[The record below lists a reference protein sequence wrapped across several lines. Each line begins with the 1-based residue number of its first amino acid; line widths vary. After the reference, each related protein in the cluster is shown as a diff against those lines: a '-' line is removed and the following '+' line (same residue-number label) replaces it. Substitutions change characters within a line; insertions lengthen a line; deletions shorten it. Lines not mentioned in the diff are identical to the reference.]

1 MSKETDPIF
10 LLVVTGFSGAGKTQT
25 LRALEDI
32 GYFCVDNLP
41 PNLVPPLVNMLL
53 SEEVDITR
61 VALVMDVRGRR
72 YFESLPETL
81 NFLQNQNV
89 ELEILFLEAT
99 EDILVRRYKETRR
112 RHPLSPYGSI
122 LEGILAE
129 KKILEELRGRA
140 TRIIDTSNFAPQ
152 QLRQEIQDLYGKGG
166 GGVLTISLVSFG
178 YKYGIPLDADLVFD
192 VRFLPNPFYIP
203 ELKELNGH
211 DDKVKTYVFS
221 NPPTEGFLSRFYDFI
236 NYLIPY
242 YQREGKSYLVV
253 AIGCTGG
260 KHRSVALVEKIKEN
274 LELNYTVYAKH
285 RDLTRE

>member
-1 MSKETDPIF
+1 LSKETNPIF
-10 LLVVTGFSGAGKTQT
+10 LLVVTGFSGAGKTQA

-140 TRIIDTSNFAPQ
+140 TRIIDTSNLAPQ

-203 ELKELNGH
+203 ELKELNGY

-274 LELNYTVYAKH
+274 LERNYTVYAKH
-285 RDLTRE
+285 RDLKRE

>member
-1 MSKETDPIF
+1 MSKETEPIF

-53 SEEVDITR
+53 SEKVDITR

-140 TRIIDTSNFAPQ
+140 TRIIDTSNLAPQ

-203 ELKELNGH
+203 ELKELNGY
-211 DDKVKTYVFS
+211 DDKVKAYVFS

-242 YQREGKSYLVV
+242 YQKEGKSYLVI

-274 LELNYTVYAKH
+274 LERNYTVYAKH
-285 RDLTRE
+285 RDLKRE